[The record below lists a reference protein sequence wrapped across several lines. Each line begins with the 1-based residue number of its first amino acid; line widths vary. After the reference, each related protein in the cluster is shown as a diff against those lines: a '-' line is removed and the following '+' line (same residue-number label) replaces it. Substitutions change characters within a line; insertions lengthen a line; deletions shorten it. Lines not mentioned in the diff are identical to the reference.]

1 MGCSFQFLVRSLVRK
16 QQLYLDGQWTPGR
29 SAIEVRSPFDQAI
42 VGSFSVADTEQVD
55 RAIAAAHRSL
65 QTGLA
70 PHRRAGILD
79 ATRAVV
85 ERRAEEFARSIS
97 EEAGKPIRA
106 ARVEVGRALQT
117 LRLAADEARRMEGES
132 VAIDGFAGGA
142 GLIALTLPEPLGVV
156 AAITPF
162 NFPMNL
168 VLHKVAPA
176 IAAGCPVVL
185 KPSERTPLTAGRLV
199 EAFDEAGLPGGWLNL
214 VTGDPGQIVGM
225 LQDDDRIA
233 VISFTGSS
241 KVGWQIKAGS
251 PRKHHVLEL
260 GSNAAMV
267 VDEDADLDLAV
278 TAAVTGGFTYSG
290 QACISVQ
297 RLFVHEAVCD
307 SLLDRLTAAA
317 GELRT
322 GDPLAE
328 STDVGPLISED
339 ATERVARWLRD
350 AEADGARVVTGG
362 DFDHGILKP
371 TVITGVAGTSP
382 LRCEEVF
389 GPVVVVTA
397 VKDAEEGLRGAN
409 DSRFGL
415 NTAIFTNNLARAV
428 GFARRAETGSVLINV
443 SPSFRADQM
452 PYGGVKDSG
461 QGREGVRHAIAGLTH
476 QKLVI
481 VNAGSS
487 E

>member
-1 MGCSFQFLVRSLVRK
+1 MSLGRR

-29 SAIEVRSPFDQAI
+29 AEVEVRSPFDQAI
-42 VGSFSVADTEQVD
+42 VGSYSVADTSQVE
-55 RAIAAAHRSL
+55 RATAAAQRSL
-65 QTGLA
+65 FAGLA
-70 PHRRAGILD
+70 PHRRAEILD
-79 ATRAVV
+79 ATREIV
-85 ERRAEEFARSIS
+85 ERRAEDFALSIS
-97 EEAGKPIRA
+97 LEAGKPIRA
-106 ARVEVGRALQT
+106 ARVEAGRALQT
-117 LRLAADEARRMEGES
+117 LRLAADEARRMPGES
-132 VAIDGFAGGA
+132 VALDGFASGA
-142 GLIALTLPEPLGVV
+142 GLIGLTLPEPLGVV

-185 KPSERTPLTAGRLV
+185 KPSERTPLTAGLLV

-214 VTGDPGQIVGM
+214 VTGDPGEIVSALLG
-225 LQDDDRIA
+225 DDRIA
-233 VISFTGSS
+233 VISFTGSAA
-241 KVGWQIKAGS
+241 VGWQIKAAS
-251 PRKHHVLEL
+251 PRKYHILEL

-267 VDEDADLDLAV
+267 VDEDADLELAV
-278 TAAVTGGFTYSG
+278 AAAVTGGFTYSG
-290 QACISVQ
+290 QTCISVQ

-307 SLLDRLTAAA
+307 SFVSRLAAAA
-317 GELRT
+317 GELRI

-328 STDVGPLISED
+328 STDIGPLISED
-339 ATERVARWLRD
+339 ATERVTRWLRE
-350 AEADGARVVTGG
+350 AVADGARVVTGA

-371 TVITGVAGTSP
+371 TVITDVADASP
-382 LRCEEVF
+382 LRCEEAF
-389 GPVVVVTA
+389 GPVVVVVP
-397 VKDAEEGLRGAN
+397 VKDAEAGLRGAN

-415 NTAIFTNNLARAV
+415 NTAIFTNNLARAI
-428 GFARRAETGSVLINV
+428 GFARGAEAGSVLINV

-461 QGREGVRHAIAGLTH
+461 QGREGVRHAIVGMTR

-481 VNAGSS
+481 VNAGASACGDDEVS